1 MNSFSIDSLFSK
13 QFRLKTLKQWDARE
27 FEEQLGNRTEWG
39 IITGRTYSG
48 KSTVAT
54 MLAQLNRGKILNMT
68 QIAEECKKRL
78 GTEDEPFEGEVP
90 LSEVE
95 KDTIAI
101 VNKDKACSQQFTYI
115 FDGYLHK
122 TADAFVNWFSSEFG
136 APSFHLQLQ
145 ADKDLIYERFRK
157 RNEIEGDELS
167 EDQLAELESQKKAA
181 ETEKK
186 LIDQALKEYGG
197 KTRVIEL
204 NTDASLESTL
214 ERLRSDF
221 CAKVI
226 LINHENRLHVDTSCA
241 NLAIKFNML
250 YVSVFQLIKEHIEKQ
265 TLIGKALAK
274 SYQ

>member
-1 MNSFSIDSLFSK
+1 MP
-13 QFRLKTLKQWDARE
+13 
-27 FEEQLGNRTEWG
+27 
-39 IITGRTYSG
+39 
-48 KSTVAT
+48 
-54 MLAQLNRGKILNMT
+54 LA
-68 QIAEECKKRL
+68 
-78 GTEDEPFEGEVP
+78 
-90 LSEVE
+90 EVE

-101 VNKDKACSQQFTYI
+101 VHKDKACSQQFTYI

-122 TADAFVNWFSSEFG
+122 TADAFVHWFASEFG

-145 ADKDLIYERFRK
+145 ADKDLIQERFRK
-157 RNEIEGDELS
+157 RNEIEGDELN

-181 ETEKK
+181 EAEKK
-186 LIDQALKEYGG
+186 VIDQALKDCGG

-226 LINHENRLHVDTSCA
+226 LINHENRLHVDTACA

-265 TLIGKALAK
+265 TPIGKALAK
-274 SYQ
+274 SYQCKDLKDASSVKIMDKESLACQEFEFSAVHYELPIVIQLIKETIMAKRTD